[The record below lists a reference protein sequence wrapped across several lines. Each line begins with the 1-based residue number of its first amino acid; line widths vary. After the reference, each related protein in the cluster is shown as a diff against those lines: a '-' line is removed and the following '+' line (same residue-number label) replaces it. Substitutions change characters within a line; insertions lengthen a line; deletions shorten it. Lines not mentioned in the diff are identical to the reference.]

1 MEEEDHSSPPLRIL
15 DRIFAVGHE
24 PVGVRVTP
32 YHKPYA
38 IRQILNDLD
47 PEEVDTIR
55 GLSFGKLLEIGE
67 KPSFSGRFGHFH
79 NLQAAKSLKQT
90 RSLVHLRRKTCTFFS
105 SRVRLCN
112 WLNCR
117 KLPKHT
123 KKKSQE
129 NYLGKTILGGAFWD
143 TEGGPRHFCCKNAQ
157 EKNRQR

>member
-1 MEEEDHSSPPLRIL
+1 MEEEDRSSPPLRIP
-15 DRIFAVGHE
+15 DRIFAVDHE

-38 IRQILNDLD
+38 IRQILNTLD

-55 GLSFGKLLEIGE
+55 GSSFGKLIVIGE
-67 KPSFSGRFGHFH
+67 KPSFSGRFGRFIISKQLLVSSKHEAWFIF
-79 NLQAAKSLKQT
+79 AGKPVRFSLREFAYVT
-90 RSLVHLRRKTCTFFS
+90 G
-105 SRVRLCN
+105 
-112 WLNCR
+112 LNCR

-143 TEGGPRHFCCKNAQ
+143 TEGGPRHFCCKNAK